1 MFFMTLEISEISPK
15 APRGFHRG
23 IIGNFANESNLPQH
37 PMIHI
42 GRCNFL
48 WAADQL
54 VDFYHLLKSH

>member
-48 WAADQL
+48 WAAN
-54 VDFYHLLKSH
+54 